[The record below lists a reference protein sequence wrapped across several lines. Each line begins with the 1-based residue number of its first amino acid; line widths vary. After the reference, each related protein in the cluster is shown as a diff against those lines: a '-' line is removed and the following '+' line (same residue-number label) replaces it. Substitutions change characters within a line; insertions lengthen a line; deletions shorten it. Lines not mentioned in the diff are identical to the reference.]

1 MAPGTPARAP
11 GRNFLAIS
19 DSSSF
24 FVAGWKEPACL
35 RYLVEMAGVSRPT
48 IVFVGAANGDCA
60 NKQAQFFRLAERA
73 AFVPR
78 TLSLFA
84 LADDRPET
92 FFAGAD
98 AIYVDGGSTR
108 NLIALMREWGADRA
122 LIDAYRAGVPVA
134 GASAGANLMFEWGA
148 DRFRRD
154 PDRSD
159 PGPGRDTGNG
169 LGPSFHPPR
178 PRAGSRAA
186 HGLPARRGGRLPA
199 RRRRVRPLPQR
210 EAARP
215 PRDLTAGRGARAA
228 QEPVGLRHS
237 RQSSVLPIVLVHLSS
252 RQRAVPDGQTVTEV
266 LGCKGAAPVQAAD
279 RRPGASASRRPVAT
293 RLPRRCSA
301 RHARRWAAC
310 RREKAAL
317 GKVSRH
323 GSSASRPLW
332 CGTIGM
338 TNLSYQV

>member
-84 LADDRPET
+84 LVDDRPET

-134 GASAGANLMFEWGA
+134 GASAGANLMFEWGLTDSVVTRIDPIRGLGA
-148 DRFRRD
+148 IPGTVSVHHSTR
-154 PDRSD
+154 PDR
-159 PGPGRDTGNG
+159 
-169 LGPSFHPPR
+169 
-178 PRAGSRAA
+178 
-186 HGLPARRGGRLPA
+186 
-199 RRRRVRPLPQR
+199 
-210 EAARP
+210 
-215 PRDLTAGRGARAA
+215 ARALA
-228 QEPVGLRHS
+228 RHMAC
-237 RQSSVLPIVLVHLSS
+237 QPEGAPACLLD
-252 RQRAVPDGQTVTEV
+252 DGEFAHFRNEK
-266 LGCKGAAPVQAAD
+266 L
-279 RRPGASASRRPVAT
+279 
-293 RLPRRCSA
+293 LA
-301 RHARRWAAC
+301 RHA
-310 RREKAAL
+310 
-317 GKVSRH
+317 
-323 GSSASRPLW
+323 
-332 CGTIGM
+332 I
-338 TNLSYQV
+338 